1 MPGPAAARRP
11 RPVAAHA
18 GICVTRL
25 RVGGSRSGECS
36 KSGISPCDSAR
47 GVEAAEAE
55 AGGGGG
61 GAARR
66 GRGGEGVHGGGA
78 AASARAPGDRGAA
91 AAAPATEGA
100 PSGLAGGKQR
110 RVGTGGGEP
119 ESVPTT
125 FPSPLDG
132 RGGVR
137 AAAAVCGGRAGG
149 RHFGVGVEQPSGE
162 SAPRP
167 LAEYV
172 PTRCLPSAGR
182 VCARAA
188 AGELG
193 AVEARGGHWG
203 ADEAGVQGSG
213 PSVAA
218 ARRTGCYRAPVG
230 DSRTNSV
237 HGGSE
242 KRRCKAAG
250 LTCEVP
256 LQESRGCRV
265 LSNPAGVIAW
275 SNGGVAW

>member
-110 RVGTGGGEP
+110 RVGTGGGSRRACPPPSLPPSMGAGASGPLLQSVEGEP
-119 ESVPTT
+119 GAVTSELGWSSLRGRARQDRW
-125 FPSPLDG
+125 PSTYQL
-132 RGGVR
+132 
-137 AAAAVCGGRAGG
+137 AVCLVQDAFVLVQPRANLGRWRRGAGTGGRTRRAS
-149 RHFGVGVEQPSGE
+149 RGVGPAWPPPEGQGVIGLLWAIPGQI
-162 SAPRP
+162 
-167 LAEYV
+167 
-172 PTRCLPSAGR
+172 RCTG
-182 VCARAA
+182 
-188 AGELG
+188 
-193 AVEARGGHWG
+193 
-203 ADEAGVQGSG
+203 
-213 PSVAA
+213 A
-218 ARRTGCYRAPVG
+218 ARRGGARQRA
-230 DSRTNSV
+230 
-237 HGGSE
+237 
-242 KRRCKAAG
+242 
-250 LTCEVP
+250 
-256 LQESRGCRV
+256 
-265 LSNPAGVIAW
+265 
-275 SNGGVAW
+275 